1 MVTGSASIAVAAR
14 AGRLTARALFTF
26 VAVLWAASAL
36 AALVTPVL
44 LDLFPIPGGAAAGL
58 ADALAHAGPVGEI
71 APFSQ
76 FIETLVP
83 TNVVTAAANDAFLP
97 LIVFAL
103 VFGFALTR
111 LPAEQ
116 RKRMTGFFQI
126 IADAMVVVIN
136 WVLWLGPIGVFA
148 LALVLDRKST
158 RLNSSH

>member
-1 MVTGSASIAVAAR
+1 MCFFFFKQK
-14 AGRLTARALFTF
+14 TAYDVRISDWSSD
-26 VAVLWAASAL
+26 VCSS
-36 AALVTPVL
+36 
-44 LDLFPIPGGAAAGL
+44 DL
-58 ADALAHAGPVGEI
+58 ALAHAGPVGEI

>member
-1 MVTGSASIAVAAR
+1 MCFFFFKQK
-14 AGRLTARALFTF
+14 TAYDVRISDWSSD
-26 VAVLWAASAL
+26 VCSS
-36 AALVTPVL
+36 
-44 LDLFPIPGGAAAGL
+44 DL
-58 ADALAHAGPVGEI
+58 ALAHAGPVGEI

-116 RKRMTGFFQI
+116 RKRMNGFFQI

-136 WVLWLGPIGVFA
+136 GVLWLGPVGVFA
-148 LALVLDRKST
+148 LDIGRKHVRTPVTHAHLVC
-158 RLNSSH
+158 RLSLEN